1 MADSE
6 PKFRRQGLSEA
17 RIQLLDSQRA
27 FARGRSILRWVSL
40 LYSAY
45 FFIMPYYRHSLSVWI
60 SFALFYTAFLVLYFA
75 VVDLRGRRQQIAFA
89 LFFLL
94 GFLYYPFNRHA
105 AGAFVYPFV
114 ILAFFVRR
122 LRTLFVVLA
131 VQMFGIVLETWYFG
145 LPLEIAESVLFFST
159 IIGLCNFAYS
169 QQTRA
174 NFLLEQAN
182 AEIEHLSQEA
192 ERERIARDLHDLL
205 GHTLTV
211 ITVKLDLA
219 RRLLSRDSAQAL
231 SEIIEAEQTARKA
244 LAEVR
249 EAVVGYRA
257 EGLTAEI
264 ARARRTL
271 LSADVQLTTTI
282 APVELS
288 PAQVNVLCLAL
299 REAVTNIVRHAHASA
314 CHVELSEVD
323 AHIYLTVG
331 DNGLG
336 GALRE
341 GNGLRGMRERLHT
354 MAGTVKLSRAAKGGT
369 SLTLALPAG
378 EGGHLRPRSM
388 REAESA

>member
-1 MADSE
+1 MN
-6 PKFRRQGLSEA
+6 P
-17 RIQLLDSQRA
+17 LDSRQE

-45 FFIMPYYRHSLSVWI
+45 FFVMPYYRHSLSVWI
-60 SFALFYTAFLVLYFA
+60 AFALFYAAFLALYFLVLE
-75 VVDLRGRRQQIAFA
+75 LTGRRQQIALA

-94 GFLYYPFNRHA
+94 GFIYYPFNSHA
-105 AGAFVYPFV
+105 AGTFVYSFAL
-114 ILAFFVRR
+114 LAFFVGR

-131 VQMFGIVLETWYFG
+131 AQMFCFALETWHFG
-145 LPLEIAESVLFFST
+145 LPLENAESVLFFCVV
-159 IIGLCNFAYS
+159 IGLSNFAYA
-169 QQTRA
+169 QQGRA
-174 NFLLEQAN
+174 NVLLKRAN

-219 RRLLSRDSAQAL
+219 RRLLARDPAHAKN
-231 SEIIEAEQTARKA
+231 EIIEAEQTARTA

-257 EGLTAEI
+257 EGLTAEM

-323 AHIYLTVG
+323 AHIYMTVD
-331 DNGLG
+331 DNGIG
-336 GALRE
+336 GTLRE
-341 GNGLRGMRERLHT
+341 GNGLRGMRERLHGV
-354 MAGTVKLSRAAKGGT
+354 AGTVKLSNAAKGGT
-369 SLTLALPAG
+369 SLLLAFPAG
-378 EGGHLRPRSM
+378 LAVRLHPQSV
-388 REAESA
+388 REAESV